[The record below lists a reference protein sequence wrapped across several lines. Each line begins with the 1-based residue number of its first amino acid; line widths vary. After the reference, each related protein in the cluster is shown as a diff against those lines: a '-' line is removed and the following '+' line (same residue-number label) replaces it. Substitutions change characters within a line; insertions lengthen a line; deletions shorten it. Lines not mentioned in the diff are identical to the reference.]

1 MPQKNK
7 ARSPHLSEVALSSAD
22 QPGWHVPVG
31 LVLVLL
37 TVILVYRPALNG
49 GLLLDDDSHITKPEL
64 QSIGGLYRIWFEVG
78 ATYQY
83 YPLLHSAF
91 WLEHKLWNDS
101 VLGYHV
107 VTLLWHMLAV
117 SLVYCIL
124 VRLKIPGA
132 LLAAAIFALHP
143 VMVESVAWMS
153 EQKNTLSAVFCLS
166 AMLAYLKFD
175 ESRHVAYYFAA
186 LSLFVL
192 GLLTKTVI
200 TATLPATLL
209 VIFWWQRGDLSWKRD
224 VRPLVPFF
232 VLGAMGGLVTAWVE
246 RKLIG
251 AEGVDFEL
259 TILQR
264 SLVAG
269 RVVWFYL
276 SKLVWPAN
284 LSFFYSRW
292 DINPKEW
299 WQWLFPIATLGMF
312 IGLWAMRR
320 SWRGPLA
327 AWLLFVGTLV
337 PVLGF
342 LNVYPFIFSF
352 VADHFQYLASLGI
365 IVLVSAG
372 IATGLERASSPIRQ
386 AGVALCILLVGTLA
400 VLTLKQSRMY
410 ADVVTLYRTIIE
422 RSPNSW
428 AAHNNLGTILSAQG
442 QQREA
447 IEHYRAAIRVRPD
460 YFEAHTNLG
469 TALAATGQLPEAFD
483 HLHKAIELQP
493 EWVTAHRNL
502 GNALSN
508 AGRQAEAIDQ
518 YQAALVLK
526 PEDPLTLNSLGA
538 ALTAIGRLP
547 QAIEHLQHVVRLN
560 PDYAEAR
567 GNLGNAL
574 VRSGNLSEGIAELQ
588 RAVVLKPDD
597 AGTRNNL
604 GIALMQ
610 AGRLTEAIQQ
620 LRHAVQLTPSA
631 EAHNNLGTAIMNTG
645 RLPDAIAEFQAALR
659 QNPDFAGAHSN
670 LGNAFTRANRFPE
683 AIEHLERAVQLKPD
697 AADSHTILGFAL
709 MHSGKLPQAIDHYR
723 AAIRLKPDSVEA
735 YANLAQ
741 ALKLTNQP
749 DEAVVTAQKGI
760 EIARS
765 TRQDA
770 AAGQLQEWL
779 TNLQAE
785 LKR

>member
-1 MPQKNK
+1 MSRKKNK
-7 ARSPHLSEVALSSAD
+7 ARSPHLSQAAPSSAD
-22 QPGWHVPVG
+22 WSGGTPWPVWC
-31 LVLVLL
+31 LILL
-37 TVILVYRPALNG
+37 TVFLVYLPALNG

-91 WLEHKLWNDS
+91 WFEHKLWDDS

-107 VTLLWHMLAV
+107 VTLLWHMTSVVL
-117 SLVYCIL
+117 LYLIL
-124 VRLKIPGA
+124 TRLKIPGA

-175 ESRHVAYYFAA
+175 ESRQRSYYFTA
-186 LSLFVL
+186 LWLFVL
-192 GLLTKTVI
+192 GLLTKTAI

-259 TILQR
+259 TLLER
-264 SLVAG
+264 GLVAG
-269 RVVWFYL
+269 RVIWFYL

-284 LSFFYSRW
+284 LVFMYPRW
-292 DINPKEW
+292 DINPREW
-299 WQWLFPIATLGMF
+299 WQWLFPIATLGAF
-312 IGLWAMRR
+312 VGLWAMRR
-320 SWRGPLA
+320 RWRGPLA

-372 IATGLERASSPIRQ
+372 IATGLERASLPIRR

-410 ADVVTLYRTIIE
+410 ADVVTFYRATLE
-422 RSPNSW
+422 LNPDSW

-442 QQREA
+442 QQQEA

-460 YFEAHTNLG
+460 YFTAHTNLG

-493 EWVTAHRNL
+493 ESVAAHRNL
-502 GNALSN
+502 GNALTN
-508 AGRQAEAIDQ
+508 AGRQAEAIDE
-518 YQAALVLK
+518 YQAALDAQARRSAN
-526 PEDPLTLNSLGA
+526 PQQPGRRTDNHRPIA
-538 ALTAIGRLP
+538 AGDRALAARRAAQSRL
-547 QAIEHLQHVVRLN
+547 R
-560 PDYAEAR
+560 R
-567 GNLGNAL
+567 GP
-574 VRSGNLSEGIAELQ
+574 RQSRQ
-588 RAVVLKPDD
+588 RAGEIRELF
-597 AGTRNNL
+597 
-604 GIALMQ
+604 
-610 AGRLTEAIQQ
+610 GRD
-620 LRHAVQLTPSA
+620 R
-631 EAHNNLGTAIMNTG
+631 
-645 RLPDAIAEFQAALR
+645 
-659 QNPDFAGAHSN
+659 
-670 LGNAFTRANRFPE
+670 
-683 AIEHLERAVQLKPD
+683 
-697 AADSHTILGFAL
+697 
-709 MHSGKLPQAIDHYR
+709 
-723 AAIRLKPDSVEA
+723 
-735 YANLAQ
+735 
-741 ALKLTNQP
+741 
-749 DEAVVTAQKGI
+749 
-760 EIARS
+760 
-765 TRQDA
+765 
-770 AAGQLQEWL
+770 
-779 TNLQAE
+779 
-785 LKR
+785 